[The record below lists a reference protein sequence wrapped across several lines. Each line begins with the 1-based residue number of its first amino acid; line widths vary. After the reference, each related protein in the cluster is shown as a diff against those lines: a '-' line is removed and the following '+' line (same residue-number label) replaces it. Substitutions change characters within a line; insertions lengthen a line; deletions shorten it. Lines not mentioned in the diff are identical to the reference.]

1 MGDMNDYYMA
11 LALDNGEWFP
21 PGGHGYYRPQNGE
34 GLPTFKTCNR
44 CGKGGLI
51 WRVNDV
57 GVWRLYEDRRVHPGN
72 YKPPH
77 VCGPDPSTDFD

>member
-1 MGDMNDYYMA
+1 MGDMSDYYMDQ
-11 LALDNGEWFP
+11 ALDAGEWFP
-21 PGGHGYYRPQNGE
+21 SGGRGYRRGE
-34 GLPTFKTCNR
+34 PLPMFKTCNR

-51 WRVNDV
+51 WWIAD
-57 GVWRLYEDRRVHPGN
+57 GGGWRLYEDKRVQPGN